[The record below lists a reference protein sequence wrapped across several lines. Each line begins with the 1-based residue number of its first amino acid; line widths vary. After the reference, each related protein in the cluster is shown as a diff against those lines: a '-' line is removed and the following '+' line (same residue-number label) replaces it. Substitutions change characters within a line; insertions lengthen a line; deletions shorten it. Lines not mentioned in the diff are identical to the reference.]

1 MAGRFL
7 SAGRAL
13 RRLPAARLLAAG
25 ELIMLAREHV
35 SKLEPQERKRVVALL
50 RRARGRPG
58 NLSARERRE
67 LAGLIEKVEPRAFMG
82 SAVEKVTGVP
92 LPAPKRGHRH

>member
-1 MAGRFL
+1 MAGPFL
-7 SAGRAL
+7 RGAQAL

-25 ELIMLAREHV
+25 ELLLLARQHV
-35 SKLEPQERKRVVALL
+35 SKLEPAERKRVLALL

-67 LAGLIEKVEPRAFMG
+67 LAGLVEKAEPRAFMG
-82 SAVEKVTGVP
+82 AAVQKLTGVP
-92 LPAPKRGHRH
+92 LPSAKQRRR